1 MNPSAHSSPIY
12 SSQGMEAAYMS
23 WDRRMD
29 KKMWYIYAVEYYS
42 AMKKGMKWCH
52 LLQHGWT

>member
-42 AMKKGMKWCH
+42 AMKKE
-52 LLQHGWT
+52 